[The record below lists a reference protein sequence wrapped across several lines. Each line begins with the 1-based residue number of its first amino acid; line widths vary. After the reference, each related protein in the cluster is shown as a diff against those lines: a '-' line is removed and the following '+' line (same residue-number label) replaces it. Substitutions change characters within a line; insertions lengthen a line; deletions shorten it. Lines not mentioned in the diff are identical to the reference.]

1 MRGSRQ
7 MSRATLGLAA
17 AAFFTLLGAG
27 SQDAAAADRRIL
39 VINDTSVPLVTFNAS
54 NVTRKSWEEDIL
66 GQRVLPP
73 GERVV
78 VNINDGSGSCR
89 FDLRAIFADK
99 DVVIR
104 RDFNVCTQTYWR
116 IYNRQ

>member
-1 MRGSRQ
+1 MTGLEMGARNLAGL
-7 MSRATLGLAA
+7 ALAA
-17 AAFFTLLGAG
+17 ALTVLGA
-27 SQDAAAADRRIL
+27 DAATAADRRIKL
-39 VINDTSVPLVTFNAS
+39 INDTNVAMVTFNAS
-54 NVTRKSWEEDIL
+54 NVTRRSWEEDIL
-66 GQRVLPP
+66 GQRTLAP
-73 GERVV
+73 GEEVI

-104 RDFNVCTQTYWR
+104 RDFNVCTQSYWR

>member
-1 MRGSRQ
+1 MGSRLV
-7 MSRATLGLAA
+7 SRAALGLGAA
-17 AAFFTLLGAG
+17 AVLTLLGAG
-27 SQDAAAADRRIL
+27 SQEAAAADRRIL
-39 VINDTSVPLVTFNAS
+39 VINDTSVPMITFNAS

-66 GQRVLPP
+66 GQRVLNP
-73 GERVV
+73 GDRVV

-99 DVVIR
+99 DVVVR